1 MSLTDGTQEIAAQHL
16 NIAECLAFASHHAGK
31 SYMSMVKEMFSL
43 GRGFGKLSAEDYFYY
58 RLYDDKKYD
67 FEAKQRF
74 LSDKRHTHVTNK
86 CNDVRWW
93 AMADDKLIA
102 NIILQGYPLPDL
114 QAVFSARP
122 RNCGVPVLRTG
133 AELVRFL
140 TAEARYPLFA
150 KPIYGVQSRGAW
162 AFESFDRGAGMLAT
176 HDGVKSVAEV
186 AGAIAGAPGDGY
198 MFQNR
203 LDLHP
208 DLAAICGNLVS
219 TIRLVLIQP
228 DNAPEILHAVW
239 KIRTS
244 DNVADNFW
252 RTGNMLAHLDLES
265 GRLLRVV
272 QGVGPA
278 QVELENHPET
288 GKRLLGAV
296 MPHWEKTKS
305 LVLECSQIFPKIHYI
320 TWDVAPTPAGPV
332 IIEVNPGGAF
342 TLPQVAAGKGILDDK
357 FREFLRLH
365 KC

>member
-1 MSLTDGTQEIAAQHL
+1 
-16 NIAECLAFASHHAGK
+16 HAGK
-31 SYMSMVKEMFSL
+31 SYVSMIRDIFSL
-43 GRGFGKLSAEDYFYY
+43 GRGFGRLSAEDYFYY
-58 RLYDDKKYD
+58 RLYDDEKYD
-67 FEAKQRF
+67 FSEKQRF
-74 LSDKRHTHVTNK
+74 LSERRHTHVANK

-102 NIILQGYPLPDL
+102 NIILSRYPLPHL

-122 RNCGVPVLRTG
+122 RNCGAKVLRT
-133 AELVRFL
+133 AADLERFL
-140 TAEARYPLFA
+140 STEARYPLFA

-162 AFESFDRGAGMLAT
+162 ALESLDRPAGMLST
-176 HDGVKSVAEV
+176 HDGPKPVAEV
-186 AGAIAGAPGDGY
+186 AASIAGASGDGY
-198 MFQNR
+198 MFQDR

-219 TIRLVLIQP
+219 TIRFVLIQP
-228 DNAPEILHAVW
+228 DNEPQILHAVW

-252 RTGNMLAHLDLES
+252 RAGNMLAHLDLED
-265 GRLLRVV
+265 GHVQRVV

-288 GKRLLGAV
+288 GKRLLGAS
-296 MPHWEKTKS
+296 MPDWEKATS
-305 LVLECSQIFPKIHYI
+305 LVRECSQIFPKIHYI
-320 TWDVAPTPAGPV
+320 TWAVAPTPAGPV

-342 TLPQVAAGKGILDDK
+342 ALPQVAAGKGILDDR
-357 FREFLRLH
+357 FRAFLRLH